1 MTSTGREK
9 ICDLVIR
16 ELPMA
21 LFIVDD
27 RLRIIEFNAAAERI
41 TGWPKKDAL
50 GRPCSD
56 VLLSSL
62 CGERCPLRESVEN
75 GRTCRE
81 RDAVIS
87 TRSGQKKAIILSSVA
102 LVDDHG
108 RLEYGIELFR
118 DATAIKKL
126 EAQKKNLISLFT
138 HDLKVPV
145 AIAGGFLERLLQGK
159 AGPLNEKQV
168 RYLES
173 IRREI
178 HRLEG
183 YIRSFLEIARIE
195 SGRLELH
202 IEPHDLGR
210 LLREIV
216 DGFKVQA
223 AKKRIRLSLELPD
236 SLPPVNIDSLQMNRV
251 ISNLID
257 NAIKYSYEGTTVRV
271 VVRSG
276 ESGPVVEIR
285 DQGPGIAPEEQEHIF
300 DSFYRIPENG
310 AGHVAGTGLGLAAV
324 KAIVEAHGG
333 RVRLESEPG
342 RGSSFMVMLPR
353 AGEEKGRQG
362 AGGGLPV
369 GSGQERGAAG

>member
-9 ICDLVIR
+9 ICDLVIK

-27 RLRIIEFNAAAERI
+27 RMRIIEFNAAAEEI
-41 TGWPKKDAL
+41 TGWTREDAM
-50 GRPCSD
+50 GRRCAD
-56 VLLSSL
+56 VLSSSL
-62 CGERCPLRESVEN
+62 CGERCPLRESMEDS
-75 GRTCRE
+75 RTCRE
-81 RDAVIS
+81 RDAIIR

-102 LVDDHG
+102 LVDDD

-126 EAQKKNLISLFT
+126 EAQKKNLVSLFT

-145 AIAGGFLERLLQGK
+145 AIAGGFLDRLLQGK
-159 AGPLNEKQV
+159 AGPLNDKQT

-178 HRLEG
+178 RRLEG
-183 YIRSFLEIARIE
+183 YIASFLEIARIE

-202 IEPHDLGR
+202 VEPHDLGR
-210 LLREIV
+210 LLQEIV

-223 AKKRIRLSLELPD
+223 GKKRIRLSLDLPD
-236 SLPPVNIDSLQMNRV
+236 SLPPVNIDSLQMSRV

-257 NAIKYSYEGTTVRV
+257 NAIKYSSEGTSVDILV
-271 VVRSG
+271 H
-276 ESGPVVEIR
+276 EEDFGPVVEIR

-310 AGHVAGTGLGLAAV
+310 TGHVAGTGLGLAAV

-333 RVRLESEPG
+333 RVRLVSEPG
-342 RGSSFMVMLPR
+342 RGSSFTVMLPR
-353 AGEEKGRQG
+353 AGVRRGRS
-362 AGGGLPV
+362 
-369 GSGQERGAAG
+369 GSGN

>member
-1 MTSTGREK
+1 MTPTSREK

-27 RLRIIEFNAAAERI
+27 RLRIIEFNATAEEI
-41 TGWPKKDAL
+41 TGWPRKEAL
-50 GRPCSD
+50 GRPCAD
-56 VLLSSL
+56 VLASSL
-62 CGERCPLRESVEN
+62 CGDRCPLRESAEN

-81 RDAVIS
+81 RDAVIH
-87 TRSGQKKAIILSSVA
+87 TRPGQKKAIILSSVA
-102 LVDDHG
+102 LVDKAG

-145 AIAGGFLERLLQGK
+145 AIAGGFLERLLSGK
-159 AGPLNEKQV
+159 AGPLNEKQT

-178 HRLEG
+178 RRLEG

-195 SGRLELH
+195 SGRLELQV
-202 IEPHDLGR
+202 EPQDLGR

-216 DGFKVQA
+216 EGFRVQA
-223 AKKRIRLSLELPD
+223 GKKRIRLSLD
-236 SLPPVNIDSLQMNRV
+236 LPPSLSPVAIDPLQMNRV

-257 NAIKYSYEGTTVRV
+257 NAIKYSAEGTTVQV
-271 VVRSG
+271 IVR
-276 ESGPVVEIR
+276 EEAAGPVVEIR

-333 RVRLESEPG
+333 RVRLRSEPG
-342 RGSSFMVMLPR
+342 QGSSFMVMLPR
-353 AGEEKGRQG
+353 TGQGRNGPEKK
-362 AGGGLPV
+362 
-369 GSGQERGAAG
+369 EKEK

>member
-1 MTSTGREK
+1 MTSTSREK
-9 ICDLVIR
+9 ICDLVIK

-27 RLRIIEFNAAAERI
+27 RLRIIEFNAAAEEI
-41 TGWPKKDAL
+41 TGWPRKEAL
-50 GRPCSD
+50 GRRCAD
-56 VLLSSL
+56 VLASSL
-62 CGERCPLRESVEN
+62 CTEQCPLRESVEN
-75 GRTCRE
+75 GRVCRE
-81 RDAVIS
+81 RDALIR

-102 LVDDHG
+102 LADGDG
-108 RLEYGIELFR
+108 ALEYGIELFR

-126 EAQKKNLISLFT
+126 ETQKKNLISLFT

-145 AIAGGFLERLLQGK
+145 AIAGGFLDRLLQGK
-159 AGPLNEKQV
+159 AGPLNDKQV

-178 HRLEG
+178 RRLEG
-183 YIRSFLEIARIE
+183 YILSFLDIARIE

-202 IEPHDLGR
+202 VEPYDLGP

-216 DGFKVQA
+216 EGFKVQA
-223 AKKRIRLSLELPD
+223 AKKRIRLSLHLPP
-236 SLPPVNIDSLQMNRV
+236 SLPTVAIDALQMNRV

-257 NAIKYSYEGTTVRV
+257 NAIKYSYEGGSVEV
-271 VVRSG
+271 IVHEG
-276 ESGPVVEIR
+276 EGGPVVEIR

-333 RVRLESEPG
+333 KVRLASEPG

-353 AGEEKGRQG
+353 AAESRKEKGPDR
-362 AGGGLPV
+362 
-369 GSGQERGAAG
+369 

>member
-1 MTSTGREK
+1 MTSTSREK
-9 ICDLVIR
+9 ICDLVIK

-21 LFIVDD
+21 LFIVDGQ
-27 RLRIIEFNAAAERI
+27 LRIIEFNAAAEEI
-41 TGWPKKDAL
+41 TGWPRKDAL
-50 GRPCSD
+50 GRRCAE
-56 VLLSSL
+56 VLASSL
-62 CGERCPLRESVEN
+62 CQERCPLRESVEN

-81 RDAVIS
+81 RDAFIR

-102 LVDDHG
+102 LVNDDG
-108 RLEYGIELFR
+108 ALEYGIELFR

-126 EAQKKNLISLFT
+126 EAQKKNLVSLFT

-159 AGPLNEKQV
+159 AGPLTEKQV

-178 HRLEG
+178 QRLEG
-183 YIRSFLEIARIE
+183 YILSFLEIARIE

-202 IEPHDLGR
+202 IEPRDLGR

-223 AKKRIRLSLELPD
+223 GRKRIRLTLELPE
-236 SLPPVNIDSLQMNRV
+236 SLPEVAIDTLQMGRV

-257 NAIKYSYEGTTVRV
+257 NAIKYSYEGTTVQV
-271 VVRSG
+271 IVREEDSG
-276 ESGPVVEIR
+276 LVVEIR

-333 RVRLESEPG
+333 RVRLVSEPG
-342 RGSSFMVMLPR
+342 RGSSFMVMLPKV
-353 AGEEKGRQG
+353 GEIREDDN
-362 AGGGLPV
+362 
-369 GSGQERGAAG
+369 